1 MSDAMK
7 KTHNVVA
14 VTGKYTDAT
23 GQEKNRYVIVGAA
36 FTREDGSMAI
46 KMETVPVGTGWN
58 GWLNLYLPKPKE
70 QAAPQQQA
78 VPSQTPAPAQ
88 APQGEFQDDDIPF

>member
-1 MSDAMK
+1 MSEAMK

-14 VTGKYTDAT
+14 VTGKYTDNT

-46 KMETVPVGTGWN
+46 KMETIPVGTGWN
-58 GWLNLYLPKPKE
+58 GWLNLYLPKEK
-70 QAAPQQQA
+70 QQA
-78 VPSQTPAPAQ
+78 TAQPAQPAPAVQ
-88 APQGEFQDDDIPF
+88 QTGGNDEPFNDPIPFGD

>member
-14 VTGKYTDAT
+14 VTGKYKDNHT
-23 GQEKNRYVIVGAA
+23 GEEKNRYVIVGAA

-58 GWLNLYLPKPKE
+58 GWLNLYLPRPKDSSVTD
-70 QAAPQQQA
+70 APQQQA
-78 VPSQTPAPAQ
+78 GGQPQTQEP
-88 APQGEFQDDDIPF
+88 FKDDDIPF

>member
-23 GQEKNRYVIVGAA
+23 GQEKARYVTIGAA
-36 FTREDGSMAI
+36 FTRADGSMAI
-46 KMETVPVGTGWN
+46 KLESIPVGTDWN
-58 GWLNLYLPKPKE
+58 GWVNLYLPRPKDGH
-70 QAAPQQQA
+70 QTAAPA
-78 VPSQTPAPAQ
+78 SQTGGNDEPV
-88 APQGEFQDDDIPF
+88 FKDDDIDF